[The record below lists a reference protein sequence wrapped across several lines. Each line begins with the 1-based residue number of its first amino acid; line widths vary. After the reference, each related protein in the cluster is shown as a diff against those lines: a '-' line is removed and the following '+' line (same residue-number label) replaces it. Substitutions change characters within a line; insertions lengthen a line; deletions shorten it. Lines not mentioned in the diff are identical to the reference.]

1 MVESLLEDVPDEA
14 SERLI
19 EFLPV
24 FYSNLDAARIPR
36 EALLDIPSTFTEGA
50 VMCAFISLRCLY
62 SMSLRFGLGIPPAT
76 FPDLWPR
83 LWTWVQFFDIYREQ
97 YPEDSVAGSGFIVFA
112 SPFTRSHKPTLAS
125 TPGFRRMLTRI
136 WGPLQVCG
144 NPLRVAIG
152 LDRLTTVLFSELK
165 VKTRRDV
172 DEVIEGAGGSLSD
185 LADLVVS
192 YIDQITSDGGTPVLK
207 QESRLLGT
215 IFDFVDDV
223 DRVIAGGTPEKDT
236 LGPFS
241 AILSRNAVRSVTAML
256 NVLIRTESRFHDLYP
271 LLRRSLVFLMQIFL
285 GAPDRGAMTNAL
297 HAGLLQVVI
306 LSGARDTFNQILKPL
321 IDDVLPSSLMR
332 YYEILFISDELRH
345 LKALA
350 NTNAFQS
357 CAVIGPWNQFISL
370 AEERIQIL
378 RAVHAEEYHL
388 KACDNAKVRRF
399 VYPVDLIYPLVS
411 VAKLATAPG
420 SSAVPGV
427 SVFITAPWNAK
438 SWIGAR
444 ETIAPTVGLSI
455 PSVSVIP
462 LSIA

>member
-1 MVESLLEDVPDEA
+1 
-14 SERLI
+14 
-19 EFLPV
+19 
-24 FYSNLDAARIPR
+24 
-36 EALLDIPSTFTEGA
+36 
-50 VMCAFISLRCLY
+50 
-62 SMSLRFGLGIPPAT
+62 
-76 FPDLWPR
+76 
-83 LWTWVQFFDIYREQ
+83 
-97 YPEDSVAGSGFIVFA
+97 
-112 SPFTRSHKPTLAS
+112 
-125 TPGFRRMLTRI
+125 
-136 WGPLQVCG
+136 
-144 NPLRVAIG
+144 
-152 LDRLTTVLFSELK
+152 LTTVLFSELK

-285 GAPDRGAMTNAL
+285 GAPDRGAITNAL

-332 YYEILFISDELRH
+332 YYEVLFIADELRH

-357 CAVIGPWNQFISL
+357 CAVIGPWNQFICL

-399 VYPVDLIYPLVS
+399 VYPVDPHLPPGQCCKIGDSTLFQRCSGCLGFYYCS
-411 VAKLATAPG
+411 VECQKLDWREGDHRTYCRTQHSQRLSNP
-420 SSAVPGV
+420 SFYRIEISADQ
-427 SVFITAPWNAK
+427 
-438 SWIGAR
+438 
-444 ETIAPTVGLSI
+444 
-455 PSVSVIP
+455 
-462 LSIA
+462 